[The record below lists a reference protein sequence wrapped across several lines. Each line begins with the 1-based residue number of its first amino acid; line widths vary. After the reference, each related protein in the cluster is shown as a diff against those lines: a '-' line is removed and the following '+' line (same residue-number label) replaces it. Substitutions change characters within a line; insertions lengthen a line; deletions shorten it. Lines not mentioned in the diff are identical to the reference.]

1 MKHPFLIATALLALT
16 GVAAAA
22 DAKERLYRY
31 YLDGHLVKAWTRYCY
46 GLDGHLVK
54 HGYSDGSSR
63 RKKEDYRSVE
73 IRLVPGWQLDPT
85 CPPSKWGKDCAGG
98 QGYLLFEGQW
108 KDGVLSGSAR
118 LDRDGCDEYY
128 EASGG
133 RTKDGG
139 LVLYP
144 VNGAAECKAIFK
156 PVLGRRGACGVPW

>member
-1 MKHPFLIATALLALT
+1 MKHLFLIATALLALT

-22 DAKERLYRY
+22 DVKERLYRY

-54 HGYSDGSSR
+54 VYANDGWI
-63 RKKEDYRSVE
+63 EL
-73 IRLVPGWQLDPT
+73 RLVPGWQLDPT
-85 CPPSKWGKDCAGG
+85 CPPSKWGEDCNGG
-98 QGYLLFEGQW
+98 QGYLLFNGQW

-156 PVLGRRGACGVPW
+156 PVLGRRGACRVPW